1 MAGDAAR
8 PRERAL
14 GHCERGVRGDGDDGL
29 RHGKLR
35 RRQPPD
41 RRRRRSEERRVR
53 PPPRGGAGDR
63 RDLGGDARPASGLL
77 ERRTGGD
84 ADARFRGRSRARAV
98 ARRGRARGG
107 AAAERGAA
115 RAADRPAPR
124 GARAQQRARPAGRP
138 AAARGPA
145 RAAPRRRCRRLLPAR
160 RRARRFPLRR
170 GARLRQL
177 GALLRV
183 SDGPGPRRRGRP
195 RRAAV
200 DRERVRRDPRPRAA
214 PRLRRLHRRDHSPDV
229 LERRGARGARR
240 RPARGAPLHGSGR
253 RDPRGLRG
261 PRLARVAERG
271 DVHAERAA
279 GADPAGLLPDRLGAR
294 AVAVSSRD
302 ARGGRPGCRR
312 GARRQLVCGARPL
325 ERAARGGRGVRASRG
340 PARDPRRARL
350 GPAEPALARCRRGPH
365 HRLLFDRGR
374 RPAAARPPRCRRD
387 EPLPLAHLRAGG
399 RAARRGQGSRP
410 DLLLGGALV
419 QRRRPRARAS
429 PCRRDAR
436 RARAQRAVRGRAR
449 VPARSR
455 SS

>member
-1 MAGDAAR
+1 MTVYDTASSGVVSRRIADAVGAKSAAFVPLLVEERVTAVISVATLDQPRVFSSDELAVMQTLASEAAVALERLRAEVALEEALQRNEEQLAQQTALLRAAHVLSSELDLPVVLQRLADQLAQLLDADAADCY
-8 PRERAL
+8 L
-14 GHCERGVRGDGDDGL
+14 LDDERGVFRCVAVHGFDSSVLSFEFPMGQGL
-29 RHGKLR
+29 
-35 RRQPPD
+35 
-41 RRRRRSEERRVR
+41 
-53 PPPRGGAGDR
+53 A
-63 RDLGGDARPASGLL
+63 
-77 ERRTGGD
+77 
-84 ADARFRGRSRARAV
+84 
-98 ARRGRARGG
+98 G
-107 AAAERGAA
+107 AAVRE
-115 RAADRPAPR
+115 
-124 GARAQQRARPAGRP
+124 GRP
-138 AAARGPA
+138 LIESAYGEIPDPVPHPAYDGFTDVITAPMFWSDEVRGVLGVG
-145 RAAPRRRCRRLLPAR
+145 RREG
-160 RRARRFPLRR
+160 RRFT
-170 GARLRQL
+170 
-177 GALLRV
+177 
-183 SDGPGPRRRGRP
+183 
-195 RRAAV
+195 
-200 DRERVRRDPRPRAA
+200 DRDAG
-214 PRLRRLHRRDHSPDV
+214 H
-229 LERRGARGARR
+229 
-240 RPARGAPLHGSGR
+240 
-253 RDPRGLRG
+253 PRGLRG

-374 RPAAARPPRCRRD
+374 RPAAARPPRCRRG

-399 RAARRGQGSRP
+399 RAARRGPGSRP
-410 DLLLGGALV
+410 DLLRGGALV
-419 QRRRPRARAS
+419 QRRRPRARAP

-449 VPARSR
+449 RPARSR